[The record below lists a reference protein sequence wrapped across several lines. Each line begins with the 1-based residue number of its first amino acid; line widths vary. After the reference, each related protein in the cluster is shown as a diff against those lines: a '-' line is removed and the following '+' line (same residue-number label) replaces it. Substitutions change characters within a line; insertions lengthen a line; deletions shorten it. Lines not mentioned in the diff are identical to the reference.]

1 MMKRLWEAEKSCKFT
16 GYTEKW
22 SNPGFMEVGPS
33 ENFAF
38 ISTIQTYYF
47 RPWNMMDGPDGEVP
61 GPGNI
66 LFIVLEEI

>member
-1 MMKRLWEAEKSCKFT
+1 
-16 GYTEKW
+16 
-22 SNPGFMEVGPS
+22 MEVGPS